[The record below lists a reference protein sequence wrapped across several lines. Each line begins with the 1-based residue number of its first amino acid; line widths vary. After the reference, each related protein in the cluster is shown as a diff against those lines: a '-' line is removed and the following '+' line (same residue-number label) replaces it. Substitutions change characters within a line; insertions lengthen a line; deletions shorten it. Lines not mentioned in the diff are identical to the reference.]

1 MTHDASRPG
10 KGRTPPG
17 EWYSVRAWKQ
27 QTALPGL
34 NMAWTLNIFHIYIF
48 LQFQNKDVRPP
59 FTYAALIKQV
69 RSQSTDTAML
79 QQGIQLLLL
88 LSTLSYSVA
97 SLIGFNR
104 FARNLTWCDVR
115 LWRPLPANSWAWTR
129 STPGSPTT
137 SPSTGTTRTA
147 GRWGTVSTLLSYI
160 FFLSGWYGDK
170 FSWLTNKGALGSL
183 RNKKSTFFLQNAV
196 RHNLSLHNMFQKV
209 K

>member
-1 MTHDASRPG
+1 MVVTMMVVTMMVMTLDTWCKQARKGDDATRRVIFGQSLKTTNSCTRFEHG
-10 KGRTPPG
+10 
-17 EWYSVRAWKQ
+17 
-27 QTALPGL
+27 
-34 NMAWTLNIFHIYIF
+34 MNIFHNFIF

-115 LWRPLPANSWAWTR
+115 LWRRLPASSWAWTR

-147 GRWGTVSTLLSYI
+147 GRWGTVSTLLCNI
-160 FFLSGWYGDK
+160 FLLSGW
-170 FSWLTNKGALGSL
+170 WLI
-183 RNKKSTFFLQNAV
+183 
-196 RHNLSLHNMFQKV
+196 
-209 K
+209 